1 ALSLRLPLRP
11 SRHQRGNAVR
21 ERAGLATTTRLA
33 KSKDTNKKGNYQA
46 KARPG
51 QQPKTELAP
60 VPKYEL
66 SEVFSLDVECV
77 AVGTTHLK
85 SDRAPCSFALVDGYG
100 TVVMQTL
107 IQPSTPVF
115 SYLTPFTGLRPGEL
129 NGSRAVSLERAIAE
143 LKAKLPRRAVLVGQE
158 PEGDFGWMQ
167 LTQGVDFR
175 ETLNLAE
182 VLRSFIQVH
191 VRVFTNSQGMV
202 FSLRHQARVLLG
214 KDASKGVHDP
224 SWDAKV
230 SVELYRKASE
240 SNVGFEASEKELAAL
255 RDKLT
260 SKVLASEAQPGTRVR
275 LSGCNTIGAVF
286 VSNLAAPFS
295 AKERQAIL
303 ENQYGIP
310 SELSCGKGVFGKGM
324 MAKGFMGGF
333 AAKGMDKGKG
343 KGKMGKG
350 HTLPRQ
356 RVTDDPVTGEVV
368 EWKGKY
374 GWVMPSAPIE
384 HEKASKHEGKI
395 FVSKSD
401 LVGVEELTVGSLC
414 QFHVFTDASGLGA
427 EECTAAGPSWLSGL
441 AGISD
446 SGFFGKHGWVDNSKP
461 PGHTSQA
468 DALGL
473 SKTLYNL
480 RTLTYF
486 FWSPNLIWFAITL
499 LWYVCFPYDIQA
511 AGSWSPGWVLK
522 RLAANTALAL
532 AYYGFFF
539 WSLYIRGFSK
549 RKYRAGCYPTAGN
562 MAHNLWYWSLGV
574 LQWSL
579 SECAMMHLWAT
590 GKVAYVSDLELL
602 MSPRQMLLLAF
613 WILAVPQWRDLHF
626 YAAHRFSHI
635 RAFYKYVHSLHHR
648 NMDPEPFSGIQ
659 WSTSSTFPTL
669 VPTLYMANSPLIYM
683 WIFLHLALAPGAGHS
698 GCFVA
703 VGAVKTTKISLLT
716 DQLTGTFREK
726 LGSSEVYTGAY
737 KYKKEKKVW
746 SAGSYLGLQT
756 GDHLIYTLFCL
767 FTTCVLVWAA
777 VSNPLSEAPDS
788 SVLGVP
794 LATCV
799 ASLVAYGPVA
809 FAMLLCAFYDKMSW
823 RWPFHKDR
831 VVGSFGFFVLAGW
844 LACLLPTYH
853 FVHLLVEL

>member
-1 ALSLRLPLRP
+1 MQGLGGAQQWSPPVQQAQSWRAPVTQSWGAP
-11 SRHQRGNAVR
+11 AAPAAAPARG
-21 ERAGLATTTRLA
+21 GFKTRLCNYFLQGLC
-33 KSKDTNKKGNYQA
+33 TKGA
-46 KARPG
+46 G
-51 QQPKTELAP
+51 
-60 VPKYEL
+60 
-66 SEVFSLDVECV
+66 
-77 AVGTTHLK
+77 
-85 SDRAPCSFALVDGYG
+85 CSFAHG
-100 TVVMQTL
+100 
-107 IQPSTPVF
+107 PH
-115 SYLTPFTGLRPGEL
+115 E
-129 NGSRAVSLERAIAE
+129 
-143 LKAKLPRRAVLVGQE
+143 
-158 PEGDFGWMQ
+158 
-167 LTQGVDFR
+167 
-175 ETLNLAE
+175 
-182 VLRSFIQVH
+182 
-191 VRVFTNSQGMV
+191 
-202 FSLRHQARVLLG
+202 
-214 KDASKGVHDP
+214 
-224 SWDAKV
+224 
-230 SVELYRKASE
+230 
-240 SNVGFEASEKELAAL
+240 
-255 RDKLT
+255 
-260 SKVLASEAQPGTRVR
+260 
-275 LSGCNTIGAVF
+275 LSGGA
-286 VSNLAAPFS
+286 AAM
-295 AKERQAIL
+295 
-303 ENQYGIP
+303 
-310 SELSCGKGVFGKGM
+310 GKGQAKGSWM
-324 MAKGFMGGF
+324 MPQMGFMGGF

-401 LVGVEELTVGSLC
+401 LVGVEELTVGSSPMPLVSEPRC
-414 QFHVFTDASGLGA
+414 GSS
-427 EECTAAGPSWLSGL
+427 AAALPPIMSSEVQ
-441 AGISD
+441 
-446 SGFFGKHGWVDNSKP
+446 KGWVDNSKP
-461 PGHTSQA
+461 PGCTRVEQ
-468 DALGL
+468 DALQL
-473 SKTLYNL
+473 E
-480 RTLTYF
+480 
-486 FWSPNLIWFAITL
+486 
-499 LWYVCFPYDIQA
+499 VCFPYDIQA
-511 AGSWSPGWVLK
+511 AGS
-522 RLAANTALAL
+522 
-532 AYYGFFF
+532 

-602 MSPRQMLLLAF
+602 MSPRQMLLLA
-613 WILAVPQWRDLHF
+613 
-626 YAAHRFSHI
+626 
-635 RAFYKYVHSLHHR
+635 YVHSLHHR

-659 WSTSSTFPTL
+659 WSTSSTFPTRWL

-698 GCFVA
+698 GWEDHWQADQYHYLHHAKFECNY
-703 VGAVKTTKISLLT
+703 GSPSSGWI
-716 DQLTGTFREK
+716 DQLTGTFRE

-737 KYKKEKKVW
+737 KGDSEAAAAEEKKVW